1 MKTQIHT
8 IVYQACALGNEE
20 KVSCFVYLLQFEN
33 TTSIR
38 QTKIE
43 YV

>member
-1 MKTQIHT
+1 MHT
-8 IVYQACALGNEE
+8 IVYQACALGKQE
-20 KVSCFVYLLQFEN
+20 KVSCFLYLLQFEN

-38 QTKIE
+38 QTIE